1 VFGWP
6 ALEQHF
12 EEAVEF
18 DPGTASTA
26 YLHVATGHH
35 FLTLGVS
42 VVPAGPSSLIDTAM
56 RVGQTLRSR
65 HDAETVDVDEVLSEL
80 GEARSESCP

>member
-1 VFGWP
+1 
-6 ALEQHF
+6 
-12 EEAVEF
+12 
-18 DPGTASTA
+18 
-26 YLHVATGHH
+26 
-35 FLTLGVS
+35 
-42 VVPAGPSSLIDTAM
+42 M